1 VAELLEQEEEVLL
14 LLGLG
19 LSSGTAIPCPAPS
32 AHATCTAAINGHASY
47 NRQTF
52 PVFIQGNKNIFS
64 DIILYQ
70 NIIRLGLYTFIIF
83 SFLGRLLL
91 VHP

>member
-32 AHATCTAAINGHASY
+32 AHATCTAVINGHASY

-52 PVFIQGNKNIFS
+52 PVFIQGNKKIFS
-64 DIILYQ
+64 AII
-70 NIIRLGLYTFIIF
+70 
-83 SFLGRLLL
+83 
-91 VHP
+91 

>member
-1 VAELLEQEEEVLL
+1 MEQEEVL

-32 AHATCTAAINGHASY
+32 AHATCTAVINGHASY

-70 NIIRLGLYTFIIF
+70 NIKLGLNTHLS
-83 SFLGRLLL
+83 SFLFWGDYY
-91 VHP
+91 